1 MNDVSLWPSATKVL
15 KVSIWLSVS
24 ISIQQ
29 SLPASSQLPGPQQS
43 FSLDTQWA
51 GWIEMQTLGRESDM
65 VSLGELHTSKSVK
78 VCLII
83 CHLLLTLL
91 QWNPSITDTI
101 NWEPT
106 FCPV

>member
-1 MNDVSLWPSATKVL
+1 
-15 KVSIWLSVS
+15 
-24 ISIQQ
+24 
-29 SLPASSQLPGPQQS
+29 
-43 FSLDTQWA
+43 
-51 GWIEMQTLGRESDM
+51 M

-106 FCPV
+106 FCPI